1 MDFDEMRNAYLRAN
15 GVRDDIVIR
24 LRNMTILNDSEI
36 DMTIYEAADEIE
48 RLRKQLADTQ

>member
-24 LRNMTILNDSEI
+24 LREYWLKYDAHSVVN
-36 DMTIYEAADEIE
+36 EAADEIE